1 MSMDNQEL
9 YESKWKEIRES
20 FLRDNEG
27 SIRLRTIKEYI
38 YDTYQ
43 IPINVTDLIN
53 SKLADIDKEEATLFL
68 KGCLLDNKVVAVS
81 KLILTQYFSY
91 HCAGD
96 ITSVLDETKIGDNGQ
111 LSFTIK
117 KYDTEILPYKF
128 NNVLQ
133 INNSQWVCSLHIKD
147 VIDLYLS
154 QLIHYNTE
162 TQRQQTVVKTSAGS
176 IKTKITVNQ
185 KSVKEIEK
193 LLEKGLFI
201 SNFITINVNE
211 DSGNEFVYD
220 GEDGSFTLKKG
231 HFDIIDGFHRMLA
244 MSQAYSKN
252 NNIDYITGVHIVAFP
267 TDKAKRYIVQEDKK
281 NKINKQYIKT
291 LDGSDLINVLI
302 DRLNET
308 SYCETFGNIREDGK
322 FSKTLFYSAIS
333 KTYGKIK
340 ERSDIG
346 EIVKK
351 LAPVINDY
359 CEHRKLERYNI
370 LDLLTICQAS
380 KKDGIINYNKIGFDS
395 NTKLFSS
402 RRSNVTTELMQKADW
417 YTS

>member
-1 MSMDNQEL
+1 MGNRKL
-9 YESKWKEIRES
+9 YESKWEQIRDY

-27 SIRLRTIKEYI
+27 LIKLRTVKEYI
-38 YDTYQ
+38 YNKYKV
-43 IPINVTDLIN
+43 PINVTDLIS
-53 SKLADIDKEEATLFL
+53 SKFTDINEREAIIFL
-68 KGCLLDNKVVAVS
+68 EGCMTDNKLRQVS
-81 KLILTQYFSY
+81 ESILAQCFSY
-91 HCAGD
+91 HKNDSVNTIDAND
-96 ITSVLDETKIGDNGQ
+96 IGQMMFVLPKND
-111 LSFTIK
+111 K
-117 KYDTEILPYKF
+117 KVLPYKF

-211 DSGNEFVYD
+211 DSGNEFIYD
-220 GEDGSFTLKKG
+220 GEDGSFILKKG

-252 NNIDYITGVHIVAFP
+252 NNINYVTGIHIVAFP
-267 TDKAKRYIVQEDKK
+267 TDKARRYIIQEDKK

-308 SYCETFGNIREDGK
+308 SYCETFGNIRDDGK
-322 FSKTLFYSAIS
+322 FNKTLFYSAIN

-340 ERSDIG
+340 ERSDIS
-346 EIVKK
+346 EIIKK
-351 LAPVINDY
+351 LVPVINDY
-359 CEHRKLERYNI
+359 CEHRKLESYNI

-380 KKDGIINYNKIGFDS
+380 KKDGVINYNKIGFDS
-395 NTKLFSS
+395 DTKLFSS
-402 RRSNVTTELMQKADW
+402 KRSNVTTELIQKANW

>member
-1 MSMDNQEL
+1 MDKQEL
-9 YESKWKEIRES
+9 YESKWKEIRDS

-27 SIRLRTIKEYI
+27 LIRLRAIKEYI
-38 YDTYQ
+38 YNAYK
-43 IPINVTDLIN
+43 IPIDVTDLIN
-53 SKLADIDKEEATLFL
+53 SKLADINKEEATLFL
-68 KGCLLDNKVVAVS
+68 KGCLLDDKVVSAS

-91 HCAGD
+91 HYAGD
-96 ITSVLDETKIGDNGQ
+96 VTMPDETKIGDNGQ
-111 LSFTIK
+111 MSFTIR
-117 KYDTEILPYKF
+117 KYNTQILPYKF

-133 INNSQWVCSLHIKD
+133 INNNQWVCSLHIKD
-147 VIDLYLS
+147 IIDLYLG

-162 TQRQQTVVKTSAGS
+162 TQRQQTVVKTSTGS
-176 IKTKITVNQ
+176 VKTKITVNQ

-193 LLEKGLFI
+193 LIEKGLFI

-211 DSGNEFVYD
+211 DSGSSFVYD
-220 GEDGSFTLKKG
+220 DEDSSFTLKEG

-267 TDKAKRYIVQEDKK
+267 TDKAKRYIIQEDKK

-340 ERSDIG
+340 ERSDISK
-346 EIVKK
+346 IVNK
-351 LAPVINDY
+351 LVPVINDY
-359 CEHRKLERYNI
+359 CEHRRLERYNI

-380 KKDGIINYNKIGFDS
+380 KKDGIINYNKVALDS